1 MRLIQLI
8 PFTFSFF
15 VTVVAAGA
23 ALANCVTQADE
34 MATRGDWHTAFSLL
48 EQCANNLDL
57 DAQAMLGA
65 YYSLPN
71 TGRQSDELTL
81 RWTRR
86 AADAGSTLALTNLAN
101 FYEQGRFGLLKD
113 FEAAARYYQ
122 IAVEAGSDSARY
134 RLAQMALFGLGI
146 PVDENFALELL
157 RGRYEKMSEVGDDE
171 YQIAAMYMHGYD
183 RSGEGA
189 DIGSAQRYYDIS
201 ARNGNRGA
209 QYFLSTILLDSQSR
223 DVILQGLLWLSVA
236 ALNGHPLAQDERN
249 VLSSRLDPNI
259 MQLINEKAQICL
271 DSFYLDC
278 S

>member
-1 MRLIQLI
+1 MRLIKLI
-8 PFTFSFF
+8 PLTFSFF

-23 ALANCVTQADE
+23 ALANCVMQADE
-34 MATRGDWHTAFSLL
+34 MATRGDWDSAFSLL

-71 TGRQSDELTL
+71 TGHQSDELTL

-101 FYEQGRFGLLKD
+101 FYEFGRFGILKD
-113 FEAAARYYQ
+113 LESAANYYRM
-122 IAVEAGSDSARY
+122 AANAGGDSARY

-146 PVDENFALELL
+146 PADENFALELL

-201 ARNGNRGA
+201 ARSGNRGA
-209 QYFLSTILLDSQSR
+209 QYFLSKILLASDAS
-223 DVILQGLLWLSVA
+223 DLILQGLMWLSVSA
-236 ALNGHPLAQDERN
+236 RNNHPLAHEEME
-249 VLSSRLDPNI
+249 VLFNKIDPSI
-259 MQLINEKAQICL
+259 RQIINLRAIVCL
-271 DSFYLDC
+271 DSFYAEC
-278 S
+278 Q